1 MSSCLGIY
9 VNNNI
14 IKYAKVKKEKDN
26 IKIETFGIKFYTDLK
41 KTIDQ
46 IISET
51 FSFKIPISVNISKE
65 TYNYFSMSNLL
76 NKKDLKKAI
85 DTEFDSLCYEKKNN
99 PNALETRYILVNY
112 ADNKDKIKVI
122 HVSVDKMEIN
132 KILQTLEECNVANIS
147 PLPLSIANIA
157 PINSKE
163 NIAIVNMEDLTT
175 VTTITGDKVYD
186 VQVIEDGA
194 KDVLKAINEKENSY
208 TKAYE
213 ICKNTTI
220 YTMEV
225 RDDYTDENQYL
236 STIIPTLYSISNKI
250 KEIVNSQPFKI
261 NKIYLTGTLSVI
273 NNIDLY
279 FEEIIN
285 GVRCEILKPFF
296 IEDSPKNN
304 IKDYIEVNS
313 AIALALQGLGYGL
326 GDVNFNKKGITER
339 IPELL
344 TQDVTIG
351 KKDKKIYQK
360 KSVNVNSRKAK
371 KWLKRVLTVVCV
383 VLVAYIGISTYI
395 NISTKDK
402 KEQLDAVQKNV
413 QEQIDLVDSDKAKVD
428 SKISEYKTMT
438 DNLQNASNSLTTNKS
453 YKKVIPTLLSEIM
466 YVIPKGVQLTSIENP
481 SDKKIIINA
490 QSTQYEQLAYFKTVL
505 RSQGVLLPSSIVSSE
520 AVKEGDIV
528 KIVIEGELP

>member
-1 MSSCLGIY
+1 M
-9 VNNNI
+9 
-14 IKYAKVKKEKDN
+14 
-26 IKIETFGIKFYTDLK
+26 
-41 KTIDQ
+41 
-46 IISET
+46 
-51 FSFKIPISVNISKE
+51 
-65 TYNYFSMSNLL
+65 
-76 NKKDLKKAI
+76 
-85 DTEFDSLCYEKKNN
+85 
-99 PNALETRYILVNY
+99 
-112 ADNKDKIKVI
+112 
-122 HVSVDKMEIN
+122 
-132 KILQTLEECNVANIS
+132 
-147 PLPLSIANIA
+147 
-157 PINSKE
+157 
-163 NIAIVNMEDLTT
+163 
-175 VTTITGDKVYD
+175 
-186 VQVIEDGA
+186 
-194 KDVLKAINEKENSY
+194 
-208 TKAYE
+208 
-213 ICKNTTI
+213 
-220 YTMEV
+220 
-225 RDDYTDENQYL
+225 
-236 STIIPTLYSISNKI
+236 
-250 KEIVNSQPFKI
+250 
-261 NKIYLTGTLSVI
+261 
-273 NNIDLY
+273 
-279 FEEIIN
+279 
-285 GVRCEILKPFF
+285 
-296 IEDSPKNN
+296 
-304 IKDYIEVNS
+304 
-313 AIALALQGLGYGL
+313 
-326 GDVNFNKKGITER
+326 
-339 IPELL
+339 L

>member
-236 STIIPTLYSISNKI
+236 STIIPTLN
-250 KEIVNSQPFKI
+250 
-261 NKIYLTGTLSVI
+261 
-273 NNIDLY
+273 
-279 FEEIIN
+279 
-285 GVRCEILKPFF
+285 
-296 IEDSPKNN
+296 
-304 IKDYIEVNS
+304 
-313 AIALALQGLGYGL
+313 
-326 GDVNFNKKGITER
+326 
-339 IPELL
+339 
-344 TQDVTIG
+344 
-351 KKDKKIYQK
+351 
-360 KSVNVNSRKAK
+360 
-371 KWLKRVLTVVCV
+371 
-383 VLVAYIGISTYI
+383 
-395 NISTKDK
+395 
-402 KEQLDAVQKNV
+402 
-413 QEQIDLVDSDKAKVD
+413 
-428 SKISEYKTMT
+428 
-438 DNLQNASNSLTTNKS
+438 
-453 YKKVIPTLLSEIM
+453 
-466 YVIPKGVQLTSIENP
+466 
-481 SDKKIIINA
+481 
-490 QSTQYEQLAYFKTVL
+490 
-505 RSQGVLLPSSIVSSE
+505 
-520 AVKEGDIV
+520 
-528 KIVIEGELP
+528 